1 MSHVLCSPRRQGDA
15 LEQGHHT
22 QGLSRL
28 HPEAAEGA
36 AESQGGGDASEKAG
50 ARES

>member
-1 MSHVLCSPRRQGDA
+1 MLCSHRLQGDA

-28 HPEAAEGA
+28 HQEAAEGA